1 MFAKRRWKWTLFC
14 TTLGGLSFFF
24 FKILSISNIVFILA
38 TVHFLYTK
46 LGSFCNMEY
55 YFNQLVYWDLKV
67 PKRLVGLNQMLCS
80 SSFDWN
86 WGKQNDFTACW
97 HQLHPRFQVL
107 LQGKCLR

>member
-38 TVHFLYTK
+38 TIHFLYTK

-55 YFNQLVYWDLKV
+55 YFNQLESPQALGRIKS
-67 PKRLVGLNQMLCS
+67 N
-80 SSFDWN
+80 
-86 WGKQNDFTACW
+86 A
-97 HQLHPRFQVL
+97 VL
-107 LQGKCLR
+107 FFS